1 MVPDLSVENSFELIT
16 SESKKLQQI
25 IEAISKI
32 PEKNI
37 PDIIN
42 LYYQAVMVQTLAK
55 KLKNDFGSFDKS
67 EHKKLSD
74 KIDKIE
80 KYLVDNFT
88 KSLHPEI
95 LTQLTNSIQNSTEN
109 LKLLGKN
116 SEQKTKETIEKEAL
130 LYKELRELMSTKE
143 FYRTPDRASVE
154 WHTWSSGRTRA
165 GLPGKSHRRLPWCN
179 QESSCWS
186 VPRCPRS

>member
-1 MVPDLSVENSFELIT
+1 MVLDLSVKDSFELIT
-16 SESKKLQQI
+16 SESKKLQQTV
-25 IEAISKI
+25 EAISKI

-42 LYYQAVMVQTLAK
+42 LYYQVVMVQTLAK
-55 KLKNDFGSFDKS
+55 KLKNDFESFDKS
-67 EHKKLSD
+67 EHKKLLD

-143 FYRTPDRASVE
+143 FVE
-154 WHTWSSGRTRA
+154 QYEI
-165 GLPGKSHRRLPWCN
+165 GLKDD
-179 QESSCWS
+179 
-186 VPRCPRS
+186 

>member
-1 MVPDLSVENSFELIT
+1 MVLDLSVKDSFELIT
-16 SESKKLQQI
+16 SESKKLQQTV
-25 IEAISKI
+25 EAISKI

-42 LYYQAVMVQTLAK
+42 LYYQVVMVQTLAK
-55 KLKNDFGSFDKS
+55 KLKNDFESFDKS
-67 EHKKLSD
+67 EHKKLLD

-88 KSLHPEI
+88 KPLHPEI

-143 FYRTPDRASVE
+143 FVE
-154 WHTWSSGRTRA
+154 QYEI
-165 GLPGKSHRRLPWCN
+165 GLKDD
-179 QESSCWS
+179 
-186 VPRCPRS
+186 

>member
-74 KIDKIE
+74 KIDR
-80 KYLVDNFT
+80 N
-88 KSLHPEI
+88 
-95 LTQLTNSIQNSTEN
+95 
-109 LKLLGKN
+109 
-116 SEQKTKETIEKEAL
+116 
-130 LYKELRELMSTKE
+130 
-143 FYRTPDRASVE
+143 
-154 WHTWSSGRTRA
+154 
-165 GLPGKSHRRLPWCN
+165 
-179 QESSCWS
+179 
-186 VPRCPRS
+186 

>member
-16 SESKKLQQI
+16 SESKKLHQI
-25 IEAISKI
+25 IEVISKI

-67 EHKKLSD
+67 EHKKLSG

-80 KYLVDNFT
+80 KYLVDNFS

-143 FYRTPDRASVE
+143 FVE
-154 WHTWSSGRTRA
+154 QYEI
-165 GLPGKSHRRLPWCN
+165 GLKDD
-179 QESSCWS
+179 
-186 VPRCPRS
+186 

>member
-1 MVPDLSVENSFELIT
+1 MEFTSSSENSSKLLS
-16 SESKKLQQI
+16 SESEKLQQT
-25 IEAISKI
+25 IEIISKI
-32 PEKNI
+32 SEKKI

-42 LYYQAVMVQTLAK
+42 LYYQVVMVQTLAK
-55 KLKNDFGSFDKS
+55 KLKNDFESFDKS

-74 KIDKIE
+74 KIDEIE

-143 FYRTPDRASVE
+143 FVE
-154 WHTWSSGRTRA
+154 QYEI
-165 GLPGKSHRRLPWCN
+165 GLKDD
-179 QESSCWS
+179 
-186 VPRCPRS
+186 

>member
-1 MVPDLSVENSFELIT
+1 
-16 SESKKLQQI
+16 
-25 IEAISKI
+25 
-32 PEKNI
+32 
-37 PDIIN
+37 
-42 LYYQAVMVQTLAK
+42 MVQTLAK

-130 LYKELRELMSTKE
+130 LYKKLRELMSTKE
-143 FYRTPDRASVE
+143 FVE
-154 WHTWSSGRTRA
+154 QYEI
-165 GLPGKSHRRLPWCN
+165 GLN
-179 QESSCWS
+179 ND
-186 VPRCPRS
+186 